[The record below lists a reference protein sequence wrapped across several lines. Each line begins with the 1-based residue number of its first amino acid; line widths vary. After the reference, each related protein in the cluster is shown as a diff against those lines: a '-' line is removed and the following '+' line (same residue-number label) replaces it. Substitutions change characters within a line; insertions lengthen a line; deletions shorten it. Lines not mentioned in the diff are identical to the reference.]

1 MKVTIKVSYNL
12 KRGHFRDWQS
22 NLIKPQDKRHF
33 EEPTKKVV
41 SLKNLLTEIRIYL
54 DLPT

>member
-12 KRGHFRDWQS
+12 KRAHFKDWQS
-22 NLIKPQDKRHF
+22 NSIKPQDKWHF
-33 EEPTKKVV
+33 EEPIKKVV

-54 DLPT
+54 DLHT

>member
-12 KRGHFRDWQS
+12 KRAHFKDWQS
-22 NLIKPQDKRHF
+22 NLIKPQDKWHF
-33 EEPTKKVV
+33 EEPIKKVV

-54 DLPT
+54 DLHT